1 MGGARPVL
9 LRGRHAPVA
18 TTRSS
23 GTHPISSK
31 MLVRLASLP
40 RAGFPAVM
48 LLLAGCVT
56 HGPIIEQKLEVLESR
71 LDALDEQLARIES
84 LQAANHEALSEEQ
97 RAGIASLIE
106 ATTAEVNRLAN
117 ERIPMPILIH
127 SPAAA
132 EDAPQRPQARS
143 AGGRAASNATIRGK
157 QLIGNVEDIHI
168 EPPDVVLPARVDT
181 GAESS
186 SLDARELQEFMR
198 DGSPWVRFHTV
209 DSRGQPTKDI
219 EQPVIRHVRIQQAN
233 STTVERRPVIRLQV
247 RIGSHTELA
256 EFTLSD
262 RSHLTYPVLIG
273 RNVLSDVMVVDV
285 SQSRLAPLIPPGNA
299 SGGPTA
305 R

>member
-1 MGGARPVL
+1 
-9 LRGRHAPVA
+9 
-18 TTRSS
+18 
-23 GTHPISSK
+23 
-31 MLVRLASLP
+31 
-40 RAGFPAVM
+40 M
-48 LLLAGCVT
+48 LLLAGCVA
-56 HGPIIEQKLEVLESR
+56 HGPIIEQKLDALESR
-71 LDALDEQLARIES
+71 LDALDEQLARIEAQ
-84 LQAANHEALSEEQ
+84 QAANHEALAEEQ

-127 SPAAA
+127 SPAAG
-132 EDAPQRPQARS
+132 EDAPQRPQARLA
-143 AGGRAASNATIRGK
+143 AGRPATNATIRGK

-186 SLDARELQEFMR
+186 SLDARDLKEFMR

-219 EQPVIRHVRIQQAN
+219 EQPVVRHVRIQQAN
-233 STTVERRPVIRLQV
+233 STEVERRPVVRLQV
-247 RIGSHTELA
+247 RIGGHTELA

-285 SQSRLAPLIPPGNA
+285 SQSRIAPVVQPGA
-299 SGGPTA
+299 SPAGQAP